1 MKSWQKPL
9 QAALC
14 QVDLVE
20 TTVTLQVK
28 PGRAHGGH
36 GHGQQGGTPV
46 RITDQLGKA
55 WIRVGKEQTGTGV
68 QADKESS
75 EVCKRHFI
83 SEHQGH
89 FEFPAPLKR
98 KCRLTERA
106 SL

>member
-1 MKSWQKPL
+1 M
-9 QAALC
+9 
-14 QVDLVE
+14 
-20 TTVTLQVK
+20 TLQVK

-89 FEFPAPLKR
+89 FEFPAPLK
-98 KCRLTERA
+98 
-106 SL
+106 